1 MNPAGLVDAHHHL
14 WDPARRRYPWM
25 QRPGLEPLHRPFGP
39 ADLAR
44 EAAAAGV
51 SSTVLVQT
59 VAETAET
66 REFLAAA
73 EGSGGLVAAV
83 VGWVDLRGA
92 AVTDELAAL
101 RAAPGGGLLRGVRH
115 QVEDEPDPDWLRRAD
130 VRRGA
135 AAVAAAGLV
144 QDLLVRL
151 DQLPAATDLAR
162 ELPEAV
168 FVLDHAAKPPLN
180 PVALAVWRERT
191 ADLARCANVVC
202 KVSGLFT
209 LLPPGGGDELLAP
222 VVQHLLEVF
231 GPRRLLLGTDWP
243 VSTLAGGYGDVVRRT
258 SALVRDLSEAERSA
272 VLGAAARPVY
282 GLTPAGARAAVPPEA
297 DGRPSRGNLPA
308 G

>member
-1 MNPAGLVDAHHHL
+1 MNPAGIVDAHHHL

-51 SSTVLVQT
+51 SATVLVQT

-66 REFLAAA
+66 REFLSAATA
-73 EGSGGLVAAV
+73 SDGLVAAV

-92 AVTDELAAL
+92 AVADEVAEL

-115 QVEDEPDPDWLRRAD
+115 QVEDEPDPDWLLRAD

-135 AAVAAAGLV
+135 TAVADAGLV
-144 QDLLVRL
+144 HDLLVRP
-151 DQLPAATDLAR
+151 DQLPAATDLVRA
-162 ELPEAV
+162 LPSAV
-168 FVLDHAAKPPLN
+168 FVLDHAAKPPLD
-180 PVALAVWRERT
+180 PDGLAVWRERVT
-191 ADLARCANVVC
+191 DLARCGDVFC

-209 LLPPGGGDELLAP
+209 LLPPGGGDDLLEP
-222 VVQHLLEVF
+222 VVRHLLEVF
-231 GPRRLLLGTDWP
+231 GPRRLVFGTDWP

-258 SALVRDLSEAERSA
+258 TALLRDLSGAERDA
-272 VLGAAARPVY
+272 VLAGTARSLYGVPGPAA
-282 GLTPAGARAAVPPEA
+282 G
-297 DGRPSRGNLPA
+297 
-308 G
+308 